1 MLNVVRVDI
10 CVLFL
15 ILEEMF
21 LVFHHYDVSYELV
34 IDDLYYAEICSLYT
48 HFVENFLIINGC

>member
-21 LVFHHYDVSYELV
+21 LAFHHYDVSLKIVTYG
-34 IDDLYYAEICSLYT
+34 LYYTEVGSLFAHVLEY
-48 HFVENFLIINGC
+48 FFFYLS